1 MKDIDFIV
9 TPTTPITAP
18 KIPPGVLN
26 GIGQVD
32 LGKVSV
38 IMRFVLSANFVGLPA
53 LSIPVGKDDEEMP
66 IG

>member
-1 MKDIDFIV
+1 MKDIDIIL

-18 KIPPGVLN
+18 KIPPGALK
-26 GIGQVD
+26 GIGEVN
-32 LGKVSV
+32 LPLVSD

-53 LSIPVGKDDEEMP
+53 LSIPVGKDDEGMP